1 MNLVAAYYLAR
12 DLEQKYWTATLST
25 ATWGAARYLYTG
37 NPATLKFAGRMA
49 SFGVRAHS
57 NAVLGVLRTP
67 LVRGGASTL
76 GGAAAQGIAAVA
88 LGYTAGAVI
97 GTGIAKVAF
106 GDEGAEKA
114 LDLYLPGGADFIS
127 EGILS
132 IPENAWTIASH
143 YASKA
148 VESDVFD
155 NLYV

>member
-1 MNLVAAYYLAR
+1 MSVVAAYYLAK

-25 ATWGAARYLYTG
+25 GVWGAARYLYTG

-76 GGAAAQGIAAVA
+76 GSAAAQGLAAVA

-97 GTGIAKVAF
+97 GTGISQLAF
-106 GDEGAEKA
+106 GDEGAEQA

-127 EGILS
+127 EGVLS
-132 IPENAWTIASH
+132 IPENAWKIASH
-143 YASKA
+143 Y
-148 VESDVFD
+148 VEEAAKSDVWD
-155 NLYV
+155 NFYV

>member
-1 MNLVAAYYLAR
+1 MGVVAAYYLAK

-49 SFGVRAHS
+49 SFGLRAHS
-57 NAVLGVLRTP
+57 NAVMGVIRTP

-76 GGAAAQGIAAVA
+76 GSAAAQGIAAAA

-97 GTGIAKVAF
+97 GTGISQVAF
-106 GDEGAEKA
+106 GDEGARKA
-114 LDLYLPGGADFIS
+114 LDLYLPGGADFVS

-132 IPENAWTIASH
+132 IPKNAWSIASH
-143 YASKA
+143 YVNEAA
-148 VESDVFD
+148 ESD
-155 NLYV
+155 